1 MWDVGQT
8 WRRLAT
14 HSAALDPLSAQRN
27 ELLNG
32 TLLPSLQHARVALAF
47 WRTGYDTERTHS
59 CLSWQTPAEL
69 APTSTPQRGL
79 MLRNLHSFAPALVA
93 QPTKNG
99 RSYPAGSHPRWMKV
113 RGNVSRRRLLY
124 PISGKSS

>member
-14 HSAALDPLSAQRN
+14 HSAASNPLSARRN

-59 CLSWQTPAEL
+59 CLSWQTPAEFGQ
-69 APTSTPQRGL
+69 TFTPQRGL
-79 MLRNLHSFAPALVA
+79 MLRNLQSFGPAHVA
-93 QPTKNG
+93 QPTKTG
-99 RSYPAGSHPRWMKV
+99 SSHPAGSHPRWMKV
-113 RGNVSRRRLLY
+113 GGNVSRQRLLC